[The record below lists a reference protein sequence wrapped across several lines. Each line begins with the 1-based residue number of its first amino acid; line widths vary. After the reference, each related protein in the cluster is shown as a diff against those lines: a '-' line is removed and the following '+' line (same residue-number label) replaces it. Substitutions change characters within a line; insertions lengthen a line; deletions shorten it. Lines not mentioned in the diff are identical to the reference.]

1 MVGLNSDNLVCF
13 RKKWFC
19 SIIAGSKVIYYYICN
34 IGGLELCF
42 NNTVVKV

>member
-1 MVGLNSDNLVCF
+1 MVGLIPITWFAL

-19 SIIAGSKVIYYYICN
+19 SIIAGRKVEFYICN

-42 NNTVVKV
+42 NTTVVKV